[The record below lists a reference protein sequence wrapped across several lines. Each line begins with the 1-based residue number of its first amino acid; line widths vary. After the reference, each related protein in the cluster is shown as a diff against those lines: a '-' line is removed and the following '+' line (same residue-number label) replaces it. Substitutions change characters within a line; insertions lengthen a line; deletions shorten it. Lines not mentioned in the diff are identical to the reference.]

1 MCQLCGTKQPPV
13 PDRLENPEV
22 WPGKTFLR
30 VVGRERRK
38 KIHKGV
44 SYKVAEQTLT
54 AEWKA
59 IEARKQKKEKP
70 LENALRKLFERQI
83 KVLLERLKDRANL
96 KKLATA
102 RTKPQITPL
111 VTSSLLQW
119 NKWFDRTGDVARE
132 PLREIIEDGYK
143 TGQDR
148 LGVIGPDFTSNTPFV
163 RQNLNS
169 ILFHTKNVQNTFREM
184 VSAEIQRGLT
194 EGDDMEE
201 LVQRVAQK
209 TEEQTGWRLRRTVR
223 TAANGG
229 FESGQV
235 EAYRDSGIKE
245 HRWLSQRDARVRSPS
260 RGDTWDHRTADGQ
273 TVKVDAAFLIKGRGN
288 RSESL
293 RFPGDPQGSPG
304 NIIHCR
310 CSTRPVA

>member
-1 MCQLCGTKQPPV
+1 MCQLCGTKQPKI
-13 PDRLENPEV
+13 PDEKPLYGWQPKN
-22 WPGKTFLR
+22 FLR
-30 VVGRERRK
+30 KVGRERRDW
-38 KIHKGV
+38 IHKGV
-44 SYKVAEQTLT
+44 SYKVSEQTLQ

-59 IEARKQKKEKP
+59 IEARKQTKEKP
-70 LENALRKLFERQI
+70 LENALRKLFQRQI
-83 KVLLERLKDRANL
+83 KTLLERLKDRANL

-111 VTSSLLQW
+111 VVSSLLQW
-119 NKWFDRTGDVARE
+119 NKWFDRTGDVARG
-132 PLREIIEDGYK
+132 PLLEIIEDGYK

-148 LGVIGPDFTSNTPFV
+148 IGIVGPDFTSHTPFV

-184 VSAEIQRGLT
+184 VAAEIQRGLT

-201 LVQRVAQK
+201 LVQRVAEK
-209 TEEQTGWRLRRTVR
+209 TQEQTGWRLRRTVR

-235 EAYRDSGIKE
+235 EAYRDAGIEE
-245 HRWLSQRDARVRSPS
+245 HRWLSQRDGRVRSPS
-260 RGDTWDHRTADGQ
+260 RGDRWDHRTADGQ
-273 TVKVDAAFLIKGRGN
+273 TVKVNASFLIKGRGG
-288 RSESL
+288 RTEAL
-293 RFPGDPQGSPG
+293 RFPSDPQGSPG
-304 NIIHCR
+304 NVIHCR